1 MTFRAENVRS
11 FRDGWSFSLL
21 ATGVAEGAYVRSVT
35 WREGGSPIDVLPVA
49 GVFGANGS
57 GKSNLLKA
65 MDDMRNLRPSLVS
78 LRRSGGQ
85 DPPTPFM
92 LDRRRTGPSRFESP
106 SASMV

>member
-1 MTFRAENVRS
+1 MNDTSIASQPSVLLTFRAENVRS
-11 FRDGWSFSLL
+11 FRDEMEFSLL

-65 MDDMRNLRPSLVS
+65 MDDMRNLVLHSFRY
-78 LRRSGGQ
+78 G
-85 DPPTPFM
+85 DP
-92 LDRRRTGPSRFESP
+92 
-106 SASMV
+106 